1 VRPPR
6 ELMSRV
12 AMLDGVPLDLDRSCI
27 SRLVHE
33 SSVSSTMDL
42 AHTLAHEGALSGT
55 VVVADVQHAGRGR
68 GGKVWHSA
76 AGDGLWCTAIIR
88 DAPASG
94 LGVLSLRIG
103 VVIADVVRPWCDG
116 ALGLKWPND
125 VLLCPTPPPEPAR
138 APRWRKLAGV
148 LVEARWR
155 DAQVEW
161 IAIGIGLNLRVST
174 TMVPT
179 GALREGVCRADVL
192 HALIPRLRG
201 AAQTAG
207 VLSAAELTTWE
218 ARDMAIGRRCSA
230 PERGVVAGVQA
241 DGALRVA
248 LADGSERTHRSGSL
262 VLVSEDVTC

>member
-1 VRPPR
+1 
-6 ELMSRV
+6 
-12 AMLDGVPLDLDRSCI
+12 
-27 SRLVHE
+27 
-33 SSVSSTMDL
+33 MDL
-42 AHTLAHEGALSGT
+42 AHTLAHDGALSGT

-103 VVIADVVRPWCDG
+103 VAIADVVRPWCHG
-116 ALGLKWPND
+116 ELGLKWPND
-125 VLLCPTPPPEPAR
+125 VMLRTTSHPERVA
-138 APRWRKLAGV
+138 ALSWRKLAGV

-161 IAIGIGLNLRVST
+161 IAIGIGLNLREST
-174 TMVPT
+174 AEVPT
-179 GALREGVCRADVL
+179 AALREGVRRADVL
-192 HALIPRLRG
+192 HALIPRIRE
-201 AAQTAG
+201 AAQARG
-207 VLSAAELTTWE
+207 GLSAAELATWVTY
-218 ARDMAIGRRCSA
+218 DLAIGRRCSA

-241 DGALRVA
+241 DGALRVT